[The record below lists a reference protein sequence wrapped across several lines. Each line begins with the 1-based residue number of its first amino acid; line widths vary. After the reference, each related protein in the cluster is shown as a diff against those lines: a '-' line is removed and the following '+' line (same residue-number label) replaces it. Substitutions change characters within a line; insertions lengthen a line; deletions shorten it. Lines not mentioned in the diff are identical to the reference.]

1 LESKWLRDQMDRE
14 DANRKYSEAATAKTG
29 AFRIKGD
36 SEKQLKLGLMQSLH
50 MEQLLQ

>member
-1 LESKWLRDQMDRE
+1 MDRE
-14 DANRKYSEAATAKTG
+14 DANRKYSEAAPAKTG